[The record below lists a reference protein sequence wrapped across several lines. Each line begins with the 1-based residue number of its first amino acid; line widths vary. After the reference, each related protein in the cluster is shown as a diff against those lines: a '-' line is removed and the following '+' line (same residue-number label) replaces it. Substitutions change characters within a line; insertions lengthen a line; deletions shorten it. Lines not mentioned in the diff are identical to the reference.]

1 MAPGDGVN
9 TPLKFWRVQVPKGNY
24 GYITVLAPTDVEA
37 IQTAHAAGH
46 LRHTVAVGTYAPTV
60 GGHRGTAGLG
70 VPVDLQQNLFL
81 CSQAKPG
88 RVILAQTKA
97 TQRHRRYQ
105 EEIVE
110 ILA

>member
-1 MAPGDGVN
+1 MN
-9 TPLKFWRVQVPKGNY
+9 LKFWSVKVPKGNY
-24 GYITVLAPTDVEA
+24 GSILVLAPTDVEA
-37 IQTAHAAGH
+37 IRTAQAAGH

-60 GGHRGTAGLG
+60 GGHKGTAGLG

-81 CSQAKPG
+81 CSQEIKPA
-88 RVILAQTKA
+88 RVILAQAKA
-97 TQRHRRYQ
+97 TRRHRRYQ